1 MYNVYIMLHVYKK
14 CYTPLY
20 VYGLITPQICTPIN
34 CSEMS
39 SVFTPPW
46 ICLELP
52 VFDPL
57 PLGVGGKLLLPLGG
71 VKNHPSDQRDHH
83 KANNFENFIQNHMI
97 NFLK

>member
-1 MYNVYIMLHVYKK
+1 MLHVYKK

-20 VYGLITPQICTPIN
+20 VYGLITPQIFTPIN

-39 SVFTPPW
+39 SVFAPPW

-57 PLGVGGKLLLPLGG
+57 LSRGWGKAASAPGRG
-71 VKNHPSDQRDHH
+71 KEPP
-83 KANNFENFIQNHMI
+83 F
-97 NFLK
+97 